1 MRRQPFCLR
10 SSEPPVHLG
19 KSGTFFS
26 LTRIGT
32 REQGGST
39 SRFARYDVRSRRRR
53 CMGPPEP
60 VHPRLSGGPCG
71 SSNAPLPRV
80 RPSIHEDDVFALV
93 RDAAGQAREIRS
105 PCLRPSRPP
114 VAETRDPATT
124 VSRTIRSTVSSHRLR
139 APTAAPSR
147 QDVLARR
154 SDPACGSG
162 RVRLRRDRRRLLRRT
177 GTAVCPRVHRD
188 ALGRR
193 TRYCRAGPGRESPNR
208 SNARAR
214 RTPAGS
220 RAAKTQT
227 RSRRPPPGRLLRRDR
242 RRYLVAVCPAASRRL
257 SCDVTI
263 LPVGGLSVRVR
274 DLLPLSPL
282 CSIRANPRVLAA
294 GRESLRLRS
303 ARRRRRRDRRLSSPG
318 SALRSAP
325 PYSPATWRPAGE
337 VRHRPCFE
345 GPSRQRHRT
354 DTARR
359 RPADRTDATPGQ
371 SRGTEDLGVPRVDR
385 RIGRSLRPDDEVW
398 RGSRHGCGR
407 RRHQSQDRFYVF
419 APNGVRRQTAPD
431 DRD

>member
-1 MRRQPFCLR
+1 MR
-10 SSEPPVHLG
+10 
-19 KSGTFFS
+19 
-26 LTRIGT
+26 I
-32 REQGGST
+32 
-39 SRFARYDVRSRRRR
+39 RSR
-53 CMGPPEP
+53 
-60 VHPRLSGGPCG
+60 
-71 SSNAPLPRV
+71 
-80 RPSIHEDDVFALV
+80 
-93 RDAAGQAREIRS
+93 
-105 PCLRPSRPP
+105 
-114 VAETRDPATT
+114 
-124 VSRTIRSTVSSHRLR
+124 ST
-139 APTAAPSR
+139 P
-147 QDVLARR
+147 Q
-154 SDPACGSG
+154 
-162 RVRLRRDRRRLLRRT
+162 DRRRLLRRT
-177 GTAVCPRVHRD
+177 GTAICPRVHRD

-193 TRYCRAGPGRESPNR
+193 TRTAVLVRAGNRPTVECSRQANGRRKSGGEDA
-208 SNARAR
+208 NAV
-214 RTPAGS
+214 T
-220 RAAKTQT
+220 
-227 RSRRPPPGRLLRRDR
+227 PPPASLLRRDR

-359 RPADRTDATPGQ
+359 RPPDRTDATAGQ

-419 APNGVRRQTAPD
+419 APYGVRRQTAPD

>member
-1 MRRQPFCLR
+1 M
-10 SSEPPVHLG
+10 
-19 KSGTFFS
+19 
-26 LTRIGT
+26 
-32 REQGGST
+32 
-39 SRFARYDVRSRRRR
+39 
-53 CMGPPEP
+53 
-60 VHPRLSGGPCG
+60 
-71 SSNAPLPRV
+71 
-80 RPSIHEDDVFALV
+80 
-93 RDAAGQAREIRS
+93 
-105 PCLRPSRPP
+105 
-114 VAETRDPATT
+114 
-124 VSRTIRSTVSSHRLR
+124 
-139 APTAAPSR
+139 
-147 QDVLARR
+147 
-154 SDPACGSG
+154 
-162 RVRLRRDRRRLLRRT
+162 
-177 GTAVCPRVHRD
+177 
-188 ALGRR
+188 
-193 TRYCRAGPGRESPNR
+193 ESPNR

-220 RAAKTQT
+220 RAARTQT
-227 RSRRPPPGRLLRRDR
+227 RSRRPARSSTSSGSSSLSGRGLSRRVPPPVVRRDD
-242 RRYLVAVCPAASRRL
+242 PSRGR
-257 SCDVTI
+257 
-263 LPVGGLSVRVR
+263 LSVRVR

-371 SRGTEDLGVPRVDR
+371 SRGTEDLGVLRVDR

-407 RRHQSQDRFYVF
+407 RRHQSQDRFYVC

>member
-1 MRRQPFCLR
+1 M
-10 SSEPPVHLG
+10 
-19 KSGTFFS
+19 
-26 LTRIGT
+26 
-32 REQGGST
+32 
-39 SRFARYDVRSRRRR
+39 
-53 CMGPPEP
+53 
-60 VHPRLSGGPCG
+60 
-71 SSNAPLPRV
+71 
-80 RPSIHEDDVFALV
+80 
-93 RDAAGQAREIRS
+93 
-105 PCLRPSRPP
+105 
-114 VAETRDPATT
+114 
-124 VSRTIRSTVSSHRLR
+124 
-139 APTAAPSR
+139 
-147 QDVLARR
+147 
-154 SDPACGSG
+154 
-162 RVRLRRDRRRLLRRT
+162 
-177 GTAVCPRVHRD
+177 
-188 ALGRR
+188 
-193 TRYCRAGPGRESPNR
+193 ESPNR

-220 RAAKTQT
+220 RAAKTPSAVT
-227 RSRRPPPGRLLRRDR
+227 PPPARSSTSSGSSSLSGRGLS
-242 RRYLVAVCPAASRRL
+242 AASRRL

-407 RRHQSQDRFYVF
+407 RRHQSQDRFYVC

>member
-1 MRRQPFCLR
+1 
-10 SSEPPVHLG
+10 
-19 KSGTFFS
+19 
-26 LTRIGT
+26 
-32 REQGGST
+32 
-39 SRFARYDVRSRRRR
+39 
-53 CMGPPEP
+53 MGPPEP

-147 QDVLARR
+147 QDVLAHR

-177 GTAVCPRVHRD
+177 GTAICPRVHRD

-208 SNARAR
+208 SMLAPGERPQEVGR
-214 RTPAGS
+214 RRRKRGHAAPRSSTSSGS
-220 RAAKTQT
+220 SSLSGRGL
-227 RSRRPPPGRLLRRDR
+227 SRRVPPPVVRRDD
-242 RRYLVAVCPAASRRL
+242 PSRGR
-257 SCDVTI
+257 
-263 LPVGGLSVRVR
+263 LSVRVR

-354 DTARR
+354 DTAHQ
-359 RPADRTDATPGQ
+359 RPPDRTDATAGQ

-385 RIGRSLRPDDEVW
+385 RIRRSLRPDDEVW